1 MGGKEKN
8 FPIPFLP
15 SFGKLE
21 KFKVEIFFVLC
32 KMVLCFTDALVLAS
46 E

>member
-1 MGGKEKN
+1 MGGKKK

-21 KFKVEIFFVLC
+21 KFKLEIFFVLC
-32 KMVLCFTDALVLAS
+32 KMVLCFTYALIPDS